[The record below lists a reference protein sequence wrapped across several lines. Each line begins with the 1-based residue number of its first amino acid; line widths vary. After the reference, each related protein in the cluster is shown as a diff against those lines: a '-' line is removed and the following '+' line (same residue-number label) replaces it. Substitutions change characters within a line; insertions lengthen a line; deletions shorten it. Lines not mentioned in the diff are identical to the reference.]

1 MNKKSLGRGLSS
13 LLSETQIDLNNDQDM
28 NFVEE
33 PNNIKRSKTLSLI
46 PIEKIQPNINQP
58 RKTFSEEELTELK
71 NSIESKGLL
80 QPIIVREK
88 GGYYEIVAGE
98 RRWRAAQLAQL
109 HEIPALIKEL
119 TDIEVLEIAII
130 ENIQR
135 SNLNPYEEALGY
147 KQLLEKFNYTQEEL
161 ASNLGKSRVY
171 ITNLT
176 RLLNLPDSVLKF
188 LKDGTITAGHARAL
202 IGVDKALEIAK
213 SIVKNEL
220 SVRETERLVKE
231 FSKKNLNSKSTP
243 KAKDTD
249 TQMLENELSAEL
261 GFPVSISHNKGE
273 KRGRLVF
280 SYRNLEDLDRVI
292 NIILKKTSD

>member
-188 LKDGTITAGHARAL
+188 LKDGKLTAGHARAL

-231 FSKKNLNSKSTP
+231 FSKKNLKSKSTL
-243 KAKDTD
+243 KAKDAD
-249 TQMLENELSAEL
+249 TQMLESELSAEL
-261 GFPVSISHNKGE
+261 GFPVSISHNEGE

-280 SYRNLEDLDRVI
+280 NYRNLEDLDRVI

>member
-13 LLSETQIDLNNDQDM
+13 LLSETQIDLNNDQDI

-46 PIEKIQPNINQP
+46 PIEKIQPNRNQP
-58 RKTFSEEELTELK
+58 RKTFSGEELTELK

-109 HEIPALIKEL
+109 HEIPALIKKL

-176 RLLNLPDSVLKF
+176 RLLNLPDSVIKF
-188 LKDGTITAGHARAL
+188 LKDGTITVGHARAL

-231 FSKKNLNSKSTP
+231 FSKKNLKSKSTL
-243 KAKDTD
+243 KAKDAD
-249 TQMLENELSAEL
+249 TQMLESELSAEL
-261 GFPVSISHNKGE
+261 GFPVSISHNEGE

-280 SYRNLEDLDRVI
+280 NYRNLEDLDRVI

>member
-1 MNKKSLGRGLSS
+1 MLRFLHF
-13 LLSETQIDLNNDQDM
+13 LCI
-28 NFVEE
+28 
-33 PNNIKRSKTLSLI
+33 
-46 PIEKIQPNINQP
+46 
-58 RKTFSEEELTELK
+58 
-71 NSIESKGLL
+71 
-80 QPIIVREK
+80 
-88 GGYYEIVAGE
+88 
-98 RRWRAAQLAQL
+98 AAQLAQL

-188 LKDGTITAGHARAL
+188 LKDGKLTAGHARAL

-231 FSKKNLNSKSTP
+231 FSKKNLKSKSTL
-243 KAKDTD
+243 KEKDAD
-249 TQMLENELSAEL
+249 TEMLESELSAEL
-261 GFPVSISHNKGE
+261 GFPVSISHNEGE

-280 SYRNLEDLDRVI
+280 NYRNLEDLDRVI

>member
-46 PIEKIQPNINQP
+46 PIEKIQPNRNQP
-58 RKTFSEEELTELK
+58 RKTFSGEELTELK

-119 TDIEVLEIAII
+119 TDIEVMEIAII

-188 LKDGTITAGHARAL
+188 LKDGTITVGHARAL

-231 FSKKNLNSKSTP
+231 FSKNNLKSKSTL
-243 KAKDTD
+243 KAKDAD
-249 TQMLENELSAEL
+249 TQMLESELSAEL
-261 GFPVSISHNKGE
+261 GFPVSISHNEGE

-280 SYRNLEDLDRVI
+280 NYRNLEDLDRVI
-292 NIILKKTSD
+292 NIILKKTRD

>member
-46 PIEKIQPNINQP
+46 PIEKIQPNRDQP
-58 RKTFSEEELTELK
+58 RKTFSGEELTELK

-188 LKDGTITAGHARAL
+188 LKDGTLTAGHARAL

-231 FSKKNLNSKSTP
+231 FSKKNLKSKSTL
-243 KAKDTD
+243 KVKDAD
-249 TQMLENELSAEL
+249 TKMLESELSAEL
-261 GFPVSISHNKGE
+261 GFPVSISHNEGE

-280 SYRNLEDLDRVI
+280 NYRNLEDLDRVI

>member
-46 PIEKIQPNINQP
+46 PIEKIQPNRNQP

-98 RRWRAAQLAQL
+98 RRWRASQLAQL
-109 HEIPALIKEL
+109 HEIPALIKDL

-188 LKDGTITAGHARAL
+188 LKDGTITVGHARAL

-231 FSKKNLNSKSTP
+231 FSKKNLKSKSTL
-243 KAKDTD
+243 KAKDAD
-249 TQMLENELSAEL
+249 TEMLESELSAEL
-261 GFPVSISHNKGE
+261 GFPVSISHNEGE
-273 KRGRLVF
+273 KRGRLVLN
-280 SYRNLEDLDRVI
+280 YRNLEDLDRVI

>member
-213 SIVKNEL
+213 SIVKNQL

-231 FSKKNLNSKSTP
+231 FSKKNLKSKSTL
-243 KAKDTD
+243 KAKDED
-249 TQMLENELSAEL
+249 TQMLESELSAEL
-261 GFPVSISHNKGE
+261 GFPVSISHNEGE
-273 KRGRLVF
+273 KRGRLV
-280 SYRNLEDLDRVI
+280 
-292 NIILKKTSD
+292 

>member
-119 TDIEVLEIAII
+119 TDIEVLDIAII

-135 SNLNPYEEALGY
+135 SN
-147 KQLLEKFNYTQEEL
+147 
-161 ASNLGKSRVY
+161 
-171 ITNLT
+171 
-176 RLLNLPDSVLKF
+176 
-188 LKDGTITAGHARAL
+188 
-202 IGVDKALEIAK
+202 
-213 SIVKNEL
+213 
-220 SVRETERLVKE
+220 
-231 FSKKNLNSKSTP
+231 
-243 KAKDTD
+243 
-249 TQMLENELSAEL
+249 
-261 GFPVSISHNKGE
+261 
-273 KRGRLVF
+273 
-280 SYRNLEDLDRVI
+280 
-292 NIILKKTSD
+292 

>member
-46 PIEKIQPNINQP
+46 PIEKIQPNTNQP

-188 LKDGTITAGHARAL
+188 LKDGTLTAGHARAL

-213 SIVKNEL
+213 SIVKKEL

-231 FSKKNLNSKSTP
+231 FSKKNLKSKSTL
-243 KAKDTD
+243 KEKDAD
-249 TQMLENELSAEL
+249 TEMLESELSAEL
-261 GFPVSISHNKGE
+261 GFPVSISHNEGE

-280 SYRNLEDLDRVI
+280 NYRNLEDLDRVI

>member
-98 RRWRAAQLAQL
+98 RRWRASQLAQL

-119 TDIEVLEIAII
+119 TDIEVLQIAII

-188 LKDGTITAGHARAL
+188 LKDGKLTAGHARAL
-202 IGVDKALEIAK
+202 IGVDKALEIEK

-231 FSKKNLNSKSTP
+231 FSKKNLKSKSTL
-243 KAKDTD
+243 KDKDAD
-249 TQMLENELSAEL
+249 TEMLESELSAEL
-261 GFPVSISHNKGE
+261 GFPVSISHNEGE

-280 SYRNLEDLDRVI
+280 NYRNLEDLDRVI

>member
-46 PIEKIQPNINQP
+46 PIEKIQPNINHP

-98 RRWRAAQLAQL
+98 RRWRAAQSAQL

-188 LKDGTITAGHARAL
+188 LKDGKLTAGHARAL

-231 FSKKNLNSKSTP
+231 FSKKNLKSKSTL
-243 KAKDTD
+243 KEKDAD
-249 TQMLENELSAEL
+249 TEMLESELSAEL
-261 GFPVSISHNKGE
+261 GFPVSISHNEGE

-280 SYRNLEDLDRVI
+280 NYRNLEDLDRVI

>member
-13 LLSETQIDLNNDQDM
+13 LLSETQIDLNNDQDI

-109 HEIPALIKEL
+109 HEIPTLIKEL

-188 LKDGTITAGHARAL
+188 LKDGTITVGHARAL

-231 FSKKNLNSKSTP
+231 FSKKNLKSKSTL
-243 KAKDTD
+243 KAKDAD
-249 TQMLENELSAEL
+249 TQMLESELSAEL
-261 GFPVSISHNKGE
+261 GFPVSISHNEGE

-280 SYRNLEDLDRVI
+280 NYRNLEDLDRVI

>member
-231 FSKKNLNSKSTP
+231 FSKKNLKSKSTL
-243 KAKDTD
+243 KEKDAD
-249 TQMLENELSAEL
+249 TEMLESELSAEL
-261 GFPVSISHNKGE
+261 GFPVSISHNEGE

-280 SYRNLEDLDRVI
+280 NYRNLEDLDRVI

>member
-46 PIEKIQPNINQP
+46 PIEKIQPNRNQP
-58 RKTFSEEELTELK
+58 RKTFSGEELTELK

-188 LKDGTITAGHARAL
+188 LKDGTITVGHARAL

-231 FSKKNLNSKSTP
+231 FSKKNLKSKSTL
-243 KAKDTD
+243 KAKDAD
-249 TQMLENELSAEL
+249 TQMLESELSAEL
-261 GFPVSISHNKGE
+261 GFPVSISHNEGE

-280 SYRNLEDLDRVI
+280 NYRSLEDLDRVI

>member
-188 LKDGTITAGHARAL
+188 LKDGTITSGHARAL

-231 FSKKNLNSKSTP
+231 FSQKNLKSKNTL
-243 KAKDTD
+243 KAKDAD
-249 TQMLENELSAEL
+249 TEMLESELSAEL
-261 GFPVSISHNKGE
+261 GFPVSISHNEGE

-280 SYRNLEDLDRVI
+280 NYRNLEDLDRVI

>member
-46 PIEKIQPNINQP
+46 PIEKIQPNRNQP
-58 RKTFSEEELTELK
+58 RKTFSGEELTELK

-231 FSKKNLNSKSTP
+231 FSKKNLKSKSTL
-243 KAKDTD
+243 KAKDAD
-249 TQMLENELSAEL
+249 TEMLESELSAEL
-261 GFPVSISHNKGE
+261 GFPVSISHNEGE

-280 SYRNLEDLDRVI
+280 NYRNLEDLDRVI

>member
-58 RKTFSEEELTELK
+58 RKTFSGEELTELK

-188 LKDGTITAGHARAL
+188 LKDGTLTAGHARAL

-231 FSKKNLNSKSTP
+231 FSKKNLKSKSTL
-243 KAKDTD
+243 KVKDAD
-249 TQMLENELSAEL
+249 TKMLESELSAEL
-261 GFPVSISHNKGE
+261 GFPVSISHNEGE

-280 SYRNLEDLDRVI
+280 NYRNLEDLDRVI

>member
-46 PIEKIQPNINQP
+46 PIEKIQPNRNQP

-188 LKDGTITAGHARAL
+188 LKDGTLTAGHARAL

-231 FSKKNLNSKSTP
+231 FSKKNLKSKSTI
-243 KAKDTD
+243 KAKDAD
-249 TQMLENELSAEL
+249 TEMLESELSAEL
-261 GFPVSISHNKGE
+261 GFPVSISHNEGE

-280 SYRNLEDLDRVI
+280 NYRNLEDLDRVI

>member
-213 SIVKNEL
+213 SIVKKEL

-231 FSKKNLNSKSTP
+231 FSKKNLKSKSTI
-243 KAKDTD
+243 KAKDAD
-249 TQMLENELSAEL
+249 TEMLESELSAEL
-261 GFPVSISHNKGE
+261 GFPVSISHNEGE

-280 SYRNLEDLDRVI
+280 NYRNLEDLDRVI
-292 NIILKKTSD
+292 NIVLKKTSD

>member
-88 GGYYEIVAGE
+88 GAHYEIVAGE

-188 LKDGTITAGHARAL
+188 LKDGKLTAGHARAL

-231 FSKKNLNSKSTP
+231 FSKKNLKSKSTI
-243 KAKDTD
+243 KAKDAD
-249 TQMLENELSAEL
+249 TEMLESELSAEL
-261 GFPVSISHNKGE
+261 GFPVSISHNEGE

-280 SYRNLEDLDRVI
+280 NYRNLEDLDRVI

>member
-46 PIEKIQPNINQP
+46 PIEKIQPNRNQP

-88 GGYYEIVAGE
+88 GGNFEIVAGE

-188 LKDGTITAGHARAL
+188 LKDGTLTAGHARAL

-213 SIVKNEL
+213 SIVKKEL

-231 FSKKNLNSKSTP
+231 FSKKNLKSKSTI
-243 KAKDTD
+243 KVKDAD
-249 TQMLENELSAEL
+249 TEMLESELSAEL
-261 GFPVSISHNKGE
+261 GFPVSISHNEGE

-280 SYRNLEDLDRVI
+280 NYRNLEDLDRVI

>member
-46 PIEKIQPNINQP
+46 PIEKIQPNRNQP
-58 RKTFSEEELTELK
+58 RKTFSGEELTELK

-231 FSKKNLNSKSTP
+231 FSKKNLKSKSTL
-243 KAKDTD
+243 KAKDAD
-249 TQMLENELSAEL
+249 TQMLESELSAEL
-261 GFPVSISHNKGE
+261 GFPVSISHNEGE

-280 SYRNLEDLDRVI
+280 NYRNLEDLDRVI

>member
-231 FSKKNLNSKSTP
+231 FSKKNLKSKSTL
-243 KAKDTD
+243 KAKDED
-249 TQMLENELSAEL
+249 TQMLESELSAEL
-261 GFPVSISHNKGE
+261 GFPVSISHNEGE

-280 SYRNLEDLDRVI
+280 NYRNLEDLDRVI

>member
-28 NFVEE
+28 NLVEE

-46 PIEKIQPNINQP
+46 PIEKIQPNTNQP

-188 LKDGTITAGHARAL
+188 LKDGTLTAGHARAL

-213 SIVKNEL
+213 SIVKKEL

-231 FSKKNLNSKSTP
+231 FSKKNLKSKSTI
-243 KAKDTD
+243 KAKDAD
-249 TQMLENELSAEL
+249 TEMLESELSAEL
-261 GFPVSISHNKGE
+261 GFPVSISHNEGE

-280 SYRNLEDLDRVI
+280 NYRNLEDLDRVI

>member
-58 RKTFSEEELTELK
+58 RKTFSGEELTELK

-119 TDIEVLEIAII
+119 SDIEVLEIAII

-188 LKDGTITAGHARAL
+188 LKDGKLTAGHARAL

-231 FSKKNLNSKSTP
+231 FSKKNLKSKSTL
-243 KAKDTD
+243 KAKDAD
-249 TQMLENELSAEL
+249 TQMLESELSAEL
-261 GFPVSISHNKGE
+261 GFPVSISHNEGE

-280 SYRNLEDLDRVI
+280 NYRNLEDLDRVI

>member
-28 NFVEE
+28 NLVEE

-46 PIEKIQPNINQP
+46 PIEKIQPNTNQP

-88 GGYYEIVAGE
+88 GRHYEIVAGE
-98 RRWRAAQLAQL
+98 RRWRASQLAQL

-176 RLLNLPDSVLKF
+176 RLLNLPDSVIKF
-188 LKDGTITAGHARAL
+188 LKDGTITVGHARAL

-231 FSKKNLNSKSTP
+231 FSKKNLKSKSTL
-243 KAKDTD
+243 KAKDAD
-249 TQMLENELSAEL
+249 TQMLESELSAEL
-261 GFPVSISHNKGE
+261 GFPVSISHNEGE

-280 SYRNLEDLDRVI
+280 NYRSLEDLDRVI

>member
-46 PIEKIQPNINQP
+46 PIEKIQPNRNQP

-188 LKDGTITAGHARAL
+188 LKDGTITVGHARAL

-213 SIVKNEL
+213 SIVRNEL

-231 FSKKNLNSKSTP
+231 FSKKNLKSKNTL
-243 KAKDTD
+243 KAKDAD
-249 TQMLENELSAEL
+249 TQMLESELSAEL
-261 GFPVSISHNKGE
+261 GFPVSISHNEGE

-280 SYRNLEDLDRVI
+280 NYRNLGDLDRVI

>member
-28 NFVEE
+28 NFVED
-33 PNNIKRSKTLSLI
+33 PSNIKRSKTLSLI
-46 PIEKIQPNINQP
+46 PIEKIQPNRNQP
-58 RKTFSEEELTELK
+58 RKTFSGEELTELK

-109 HEIPALIKEL
+109 HEIPALIKKL

-176 RLLNLPDSVLKF
+176 RLLNLPDSVIKF
-188 LKDGTITAGHARAL
+188 LKDGTITVGHARAL

-231 FSKKNLNSKSTP
+231 FSKKNLKSKSTL
-243 KAKDTD
+243 KAKDAD
-249 TQMLENELSAEL
+249 TQMLESELSAEL
-261 GFPVSISHNKGE
+261 GFPVSISHNEGE

-280 SYRNLEDLDRVI
+280 NYRSLEDLDRVI

>member
-28 NFVEE
+28 NFVED
-33 PNNIKRSKTLSLI
+33 PSNIKRSKTLSLI
-46 PIEKIQPNINQP
+46 PIEKIQPNMNQP

-231 FSKKNLNSKSTP
+231 FSKKNLKSKSTL
-243 KAKDTD
+243 KAKDAD
-249 TQMLENELSAEL
+249 TQMLESELSAEL
-261 GFPVSISHNKGE
+261 GFPVSISHNEGE

-280 SYRNLEDLDRVI
+280 NYRNLEDLDRVI

>member
-98 RRWRAAQLAQL
+98 RRWRASQLAQL
-109 HEIPALIKEL
+109 HEIPALIKDL

-188 LKDGTITAGHARAL
+188 LKDGKLTAGHARAL

-231 FSKKNLNSKSTP
+231 FSKKNLKSKSTL
-243 KAKDTD
+243 KAKDED
-249 TQMLENELSAEL
+249 PQMLESELSAEL
-261 GFPVSISHNKGE
+261 GFPVSISHNEGE

-280 SYRNLEDLDRVI
+280 NYRNLEDLDRVI

>member
-188 LKDGTITAGHARAL
+188 LKDGAITVGHARAL

-231 FSKKNLNSKSTP
+231 FSKKNLKSKSTL
-243 KAKDTD
+243 KAKDED
-249 TQMLENELSAEL
+249 TQMLESELSAEL
-261 GFPVSISHNKGE
+261 GFPVSISHNEGE

-280 SYRNLEDLDRVI
+280 NYRNLEDLDRVI

>member
-1 MNKKSLGRGLSS
+1 MGDLGNLVLGKLVY
-13 LLSETQIDLNNDQDM
+13 N
-28 NFVEE
+28 
-33 PNNIKRSKTLSLI
+33 
-46 PIEKIQPNINQP
+46 
-58 RKTFSEEELTELK
+58 
-71 NSIESKGLL
+71 
-80 QPIIVREK
+80 
-88 GGYYEIVAGE
+88 GGEGYEIIAGE
-98 RRWRAAQLAQL
+98 RRWRASQLAQL

-161 ASNLGKSRVY
+161 ASTLGKSRVY

-188 LKDGTITAGHARAL
+188 LKDGKLTAGHARAL

-213 SIVKNEL
+213 SILKNEL

-231 FSKKNLNSKSTP
+231 FSKKNLKSKSTLKP
-243 KAKDTD
+243 KDEDT
-249 TQMLENELSAEL
+249 
-261 GFPVSISHNKGE
+261 
-273 KRGRLVF
+273 
-280 SYRNLEDLDRVI
+280 EDLPDFDESGDGNQDGQAANSSASGARASKPAVR
-292 NIILKKTSD
+292 LCD

>member
-28 NFVEE
+28 NFVED
-33 PNNIKRSKTLSLI
+33 PSNIKRSKTLSLI
-46 PIEKIQPNINQP
+46 PIEKIQPNRNQP

-188 LKDGTITAGHARAL
+188 LKDGTLTAGHARAL

-231 FSKKNLNSKSTP
+231 FSKKNLKSKSTL
-243 KAKDTD
+243 KAKDAD
-249 TQMLENELSAEL
+249 TQMLESELSAEL
-261 GFPVSISHNKGE
+261 GFPVSISHNEGE

-280 SYRNLEDLDRVI
+280 NYRSLEDLDRVI

>member
-231 FSKKNLNSKSTP
+231 FSKKNLKSKSTL
-243 KAKDTD
+243 KEKDAD
-249 TQMLENELSAEL
+249 TEMLESELSAEL
-261 GFPVSISHNKGE
+261 GFPVSISHNEGE

-280 SYRNLEDLDRVI
+280 NYRNLEDLDRVI
-292 NIILKKTSD
+292 NIILKKTSY

>member
-13 LLSETQIDLNNDQDM
+13 LLSDTQIDLNNDQDV

-188 LKDGTITAGHARAL
+188 LKDGTLTAGHARAL

-231 FSKKNLNSKSTP
+231 FSKKNLKSKSTL
-243 KAKDTD
+243 KEKDAD
-249 TQMLENELSAEL
+249 TEMLESELSAEL
-261 GFPVSISHNKGE
+261 GFPVSISHNEGE

-280 SYRNLEDLDRVI
+280 NYRNLEDLDRVI

>member
-28 NFVEE
+28 NFVED
-33 PNNIKRSKTLSLI
+33 PSNIKRSKTLSLI
-46 PIEKIQPNINQP
+46 PIEKIQPNRNQP
-58 RKTFSEEELTELK
+58 RKTFSGEELTELK

-88 GGYYEIVAGE
+88 ASYYEIVAGE

-176 RLLNLPDSVLKF
+176 RLLNLPDSVIKF
-188 LKDGTITAGHARAL
+188 LKDGTITVGHARAL

-231 FSKKNLNSKSTP
+231 FSKKNLKSKSTL
-243 KAKDTD
+243 KAKDAD
-249 TQMLENELSAEL
+249 TQMLESELSAEL
-261 GFPVSISHNKGE
+261 GFPVSISHNEGE

-280 SYRNLEDLDRVI
+280 NYRSLEDLDRVI

>member
-46 PIEKIQPNINQP
+46 PIEKIQPNRNQP

-188 LKDGTITAGHARAL
+188 LKDGTLTAGHARAL

-231 FSKKNLNSKSTP
+231 FSKKNLKSKSTL
-243 KAKDTD
+243 KAKDAD
-249 TQMLENELSAEL
+249 TEMLESELSAEL
-261 GFPVSISHNKGE
+261 GFPVSISHNEGE
-273 KRGRLVF
+273 KRGRLVLN
-280 SYRNLEDLDRVI
+280 YRNLEDLDRVI